1 MVKSTEKEKAYNRE
15 WSKKNAKKKNISSMK
30 WARNNPER
38 ARGYHIKSKYN
49 ITQEQYDELLVKQNY
64 VCAIC
69 FKPETSK
76 HQANGKIKP
85 LSIDHN
91 HETGKVRGL
100 LCHKHNLAIGTFDD
114 DVMLLESAKQYL
126 IRNN

>member
-1 MVKSTEKEKAYNRE
+1 MYKDPLQAKAYNKK
-15 WSKKNAKKKNISSMK
+15 WSKENSAKKNLSSIK

-38 ARGYHIKSKYN
+38 ARSYHIKSKYN
-49 ITQEQYDELLVKQNY
+49 ITQEQYNEILVRQNY

-76 HQANGKIKP
+76 HQCGKVRP

-91 HETGKVRGL
+91 HTTGKVRGL
-100 LCHKHNLAIGTFDD
+100 LCHKHNMAIGVFED
-114 DVMLLESAKQYL
+114 DVAILENAKQYL